1 MTHELMDEIL
11 IILKLNRLS
20 KEEMISVFVAHN
32 KAMARLIGLL
42 VFIGFVGALVYF
54 NVFTHQLAHAQLQ
67 IRARPRRILMDTD
80 VDMDDFFSL
89 FYLLKENTSE
99 FNLEVFSF
107 TLFNYLPNSII
118 NFCFKGC
125 SFF

>member
-1 MTHELMDEIL
+1 
-11 IILKLNRLS
+11 
-20 KEEMISVFVAHN
+20 MISVFVAHN

-107 TLFNYLPNSII
+107 TLFNHHFLPA
-118 NFCFKGC
+118 
-125 SFF
+125 